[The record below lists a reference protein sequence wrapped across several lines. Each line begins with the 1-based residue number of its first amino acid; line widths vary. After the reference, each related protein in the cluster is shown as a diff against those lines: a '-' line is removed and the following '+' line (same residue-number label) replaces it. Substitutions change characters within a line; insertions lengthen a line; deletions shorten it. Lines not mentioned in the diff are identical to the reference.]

1 LTNNEDLI
9 LITARCLDELT
20 GKSGKKKQY
29 DIAKKILKEEDKDTA
44 FFIFYD
50 DAGSFRFSF
59 IRTNYIGSKRDF
71 TSFKRYTFFVSPEQ
85 TNKTFVTRISKCDFT
100 SADSI
105 QEAFSVEPI
114 TKEFYQM
121 LQHWYFW
128 AIDSTQFPEH
138 AEQEKNG
145 REIAII
151 RMITRIMFIW
161 FMKVRKLIPENI
173 FEQDNLEEVL
183 MVFWF

>member
-1 LTNNEDLI
+1 MCSPAKKVAHFDRNHWHN
-9 LITARCLDELT
+9 
-20 GKSGKKKQY
+20 KSGMGGT
-29 DIAKKILKEEDKDTA
+29 IRTGITS
-44 FFIFYD
+44 
-50 DAGSFRFSF
+50 SFRFSF

-71 TSFKRYTFFVSPEQ
+71 TAFKRYTYFVSPEQ